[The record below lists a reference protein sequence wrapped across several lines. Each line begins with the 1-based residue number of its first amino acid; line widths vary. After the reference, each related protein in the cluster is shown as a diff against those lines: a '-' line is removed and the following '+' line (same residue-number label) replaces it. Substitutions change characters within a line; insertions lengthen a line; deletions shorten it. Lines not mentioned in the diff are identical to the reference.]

1 MIALY
6 DFIPRYCPYC
16 GQATSVTSDPASVAD
31 FSSRFS
37 FRCGHCNLVYQK
49 AHTRQLLRLA
59 RESGGDLHRDLP
71 PIDDVKDGRQKTS
84 TEIEYPDLGVRSS
97 A

>member
-16 GQATSVTSDPASVAD
+16 GQATSVTGDPASVAD
-31 FSSRFS
+31 FSSCFS
-37 FRCGHCNLVYQK
+37 FRCAHCNLVYQK

-59 RESGGDLHRDLP
+59 RESGGDLHRDLS
-71 PIDDVKDGRQKTS
+71 PIDEAQERRQKAS
-84 TEIEYPDLGVRSS
+84 VEFPDLGVRPSI
-97 A
+97 

>member
-16 GQATSVTSDPASVAD
+16 GQAAAATSDPASVAD
-31 FSSRFS
+31 FSGRFS
-37 FRCGHCNLVYQK
+37 FRCAHCNLVYQK
-49 AHTRQLLRLA
+49 AHTRQLMRLA

-71 PIDDVKDGRQKTS
+71 PIDKQQDGGRELQS
-84 TEIEYPDLGVRSS
+84 NFQGPG
-97 A
+97 